1 MSSAFTTFTTFTD
14 TNGSLA
20 LRLAAAVQRRSTTS
34 SAAAAVG
41 AATDAVPPPPL
52 RVLIL
57 HGQDDALV
65 PLANSERL
73 ARLMPPGCGCELL
86 VVEHC
91 GHLPQEE
98 WPEAFAKLVSEF
110 VMRGKSP

>member
-14 TNGSLA
+14 ANGSLA
-20 LRLAAAVQRRSTTS
+20 LRLAAAVQRRSKTS
-34 SAAAAVG
+34 HATAG
-41 AATDAVPPPPL
+41 AASDAAPLPPL